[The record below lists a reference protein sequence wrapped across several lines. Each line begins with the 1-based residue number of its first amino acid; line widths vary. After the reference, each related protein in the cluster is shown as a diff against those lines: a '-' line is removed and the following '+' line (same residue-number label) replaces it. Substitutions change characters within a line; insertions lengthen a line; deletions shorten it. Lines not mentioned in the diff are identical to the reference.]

1 MPKEPSDNVVAAW
14 IALIR
19 AQKTSLQTVEQAFK
33 QQGLPPLAWYD
44 VLWELEQARP
54 EALRPFE
61 LEQRLLM
68 PQYGLSRLLDR
79 IRDAGYLER
88 RPSAADGRGYD
99 IAITAAGRT
108 IRKKI
113 WPVYAEALNR
123 ALGEKLSD
131 AEAKKLAGLLGKL
144 GESGG
149 QV

>member
-1 MPKEPSDNVVAAW
+1 MPKEPSENVVAAW

-19 AQKTSLQTVEQAFK
+19 AQKTSLQIVEQAFK
-33 QQGLPPLAWYD
+33 QHDLPPLAWYD

-54 EALRPFE
+54 DALRPFE

-88 RPSAADGRGYD
+88 RPNPDDGRGYD
-99 IAITAAGRT
+99 IAITVAGRA
-108 IRKKI
+108 IRRKM
-113 WPVYAEALNR
+113 WPVYADALNR
-123 ALGEKLSD
+123 AVGEKLSD

-144 GESGG
+144 GESEDGA
-149 QV
+149 

>member
-1 MPKEPSDNVVAAW
+1 MPKEPSENVVAAW

-44 VLWELEQARP
+44 VLWELEQAQP
-54 EALRPFE
+54 DALRPFE

-88 RPSAADGRGYD
+88 RPSAADGRGFD
-99 IAITAAGRT
+99 IAITAAGRA
-108 IRKKI
+108 IRKKM
-113 WPVYAEALNR
+113 WPVYAAALNR
-123 ALGEKLSD
+123 ALGARLSD
-131 AEAKKLAGLLGKL
+131 AEAKKLATLLEKL
-144 GESGG
+144 GRSET
-149 QV
+149 